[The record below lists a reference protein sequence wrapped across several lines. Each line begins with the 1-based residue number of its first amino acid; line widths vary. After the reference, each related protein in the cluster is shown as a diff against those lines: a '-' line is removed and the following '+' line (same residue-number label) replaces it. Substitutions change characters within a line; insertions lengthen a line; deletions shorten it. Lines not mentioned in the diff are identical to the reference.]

1 MFLLLGVRGISG
13 VFALKSYIRVG
24 TFGLTV
30 KYIKLKIHE
39 DLEKHTRPMRMNDV
53 FDFHSIYHR
62 IRDCKIKHTRP
73 TCKKHVS
80 TFIF

>member
-39 DLEKHTRPMRMNDV
+39 DLEKHTRPMCMNDV
-53 FDFHSIYHR
+53 FDLYL
-62 IRDCKIKHTRP
+62 
-73 TCKKHVS
+73 
-80 TFIF
+80 IFS

>member
-13 VFALKSYIRVG
+13 VFALKSYIRAS
-24 TFGLTV
+24 TFGFTV

-62 IRDCKIKHTRP
+62 IKEIAK
-73 TCKKHVS
+73 
-80 TFIF
+80 